1 MNKKIFAAAAALL
14 ALLSPGI
21 SFGQDIE
28 TSGDTLSL
36 KEAVVTSLKIERL
49 IDETPAILNIVTSL
63 DVKQRS
69 SFTVADVLKYQP
81 GLAIGGDGVWATNIN
96 VRGLSENRLVTL
108 VDGNRIETATDLTA
122 SLAMI
127 DVNDIER
134 VEVIKGAQS
143 SLYGSGAMGGIV
155 NIITKDGYFA
165 DDTYVH
171 GNLTGSFSSVN
182 KGHSEYASV
191 NAGGSR
197 WYLKVNGTYG
207 HALDI
212 MTPQGL
218 LPNSGYTTTNI
229 GARAGFKPARN
240 HILKFQFQRN
250 WSKDVGI
257 PGGAA
262 FAKTAT
268 ATYKNIGRT
277 LFNGSYE
284 ILDISDIFTSLKIT
298 GFSQNI
304 IRDVEMIPNTPKPTA
319 GAWPERVTPLGIHKT
334 YGGNVQGTWEFGD
347 DHTLV
352 AGVEAWR
359 RDISS
364 DRNKYIKQFAAGEV
378 KAEMIRNE
386 KPFPAAS
393 YTSAG
398 FFAQDESRFLDDRL
412 IVRLGARL
420 DGNFIKNEEGHNVE
434 YINNVTAGVVNDNP
448 PGKIVTFKAGNKREF
463 SWSGNLG
470 VIYKLAPVADLVLN
484 AARSYRSPSLEE
496 YFKFIDLS
504 GNKVRIGNVD
514 LKPEDGLSAD
524 LGVRLHGEKFA
535 FEVSGFANKIN
546 NMIVER
552 KANTTGANDTLVLQN
567 ASKALL
573 YGGEFSASYTIVRG
587 LDIYASG
594 AYTVGLET
602 SGEKTWLPLIPPM
615 NGTAGISY
623 RHPKVG
629 GVNLSALFVGAKKED
644 NKAASDT
651 ATDGWYRIDLSL
663 NTRPF
668 HFGPCALQI
677 FGGIDNLTNV
687 EYRNFLSTNRNA
699 ISCEPGRNFYVRA
712 SLSF

>member
-1 MNKKIFAAAAALL
+1 MKSDRIAAVAALL

-21 SFGQDIE
+21 SFGQDLA
-28 TSGDTLSL
+28 TPVDTL

-49 IDETPAILNIVTSL
+49 IEETPANLNIVTSL
-63 DVKQRS
+63 DVKQHS
-69 SFTVADVLKYQP
+69 SFTVADVLKFEP

-122 SLAMI
+122 SLSMI

-165 DDTYVH
+165 DDTYFH

-182 KGHSEYASV
+182 KGHSEYLSV

-197 WYLKVNGTYG
+197 WYLKLNGTYG
-207 HALDI
+207 HANDI
-212 MTPQGL
+212 MTPKGL
-218 LPNSGYTTTNI
+218 LPNSGFTTTNL
-229 GARAGFKPARN
+229 GARAGFKPAKN
-240 HILKFQFQRN
+240 QILKFEFQRN
-250 WSKDVGI
+250 WSTDVGI

-262 FAKTAT
+262 FAASAT

-284 ILDISDIFTSLKIT
+284 ILDLNETWKSLKFT

-304 IRDVEMIPNTPKPTA
+304 IRDVEMIPNTPKPQA
-319 GAWPERVTPLGIHKT
+319 GAWPEKVTPLGKHHT
-334 YGGNVQGTWEFGD
+334 YGGNIQGTWEFGD
-347 DHTLV
+347 DNTLV
-352 AGVEAWR
+352 AGVDAWR

-420 DGNFIKNEEGHNVE
+420 DGNFVKNEEGHNVE
-434 YINNVTAGVVNDNP
+434 YIDNVTTGAHNDNP
-448 PGKIVTFKAGNKREF
+448 PGKIVTFEAGKKREF

-470 VIYKLAPVADLVLN
+470 AIYRLAPVADLVFN

-524 LGVRLHGEKFA
+524 LGIRLHGERFSL
-535 FEVSGFANKIN
+535 EVSGFVNKIN

-552 KANTTGANDTLVLQN
+552 KANTTGVNDTLILDN

-573 YGGEFSASYTIVRG
+573 YGGDFNASFTIVRG
-587 LDIYASG
+587 LKVYALG

-602 SGEKTWLPLIPPM
+602 SKDNAWLPLIPPM
-615 NGTAGISY
+615 NGTVGVAY
-623 RHPKVG
+623 NYPKVG
-629 GVNLSALFVGAKKED
+629 GINLSAFFAGAKKEG
-644 NKAASDT
+644 NMAASDT
-651 ATDGWYRIDLSL
+651 ATDSYYRLDLSL
-663 NTRPF
+663 STRPF
-668 HFGPCALQI
+668 HFGPCALQL
-677 FGGIDNLTNV
+677 FGGIDNLTNA

-699 ISCEPGRNFYVRA
+699 ISCEPGRNFYIRA

>member
-1 MNKKIFAAAAALL
+1 MHKKTFAAAAALL

-28 TSGDTLSL
+28 SAGDTLSL

-49 IDETPAILNIVTSL
+49 IEETPANLNIVTSL
-63 DVKQRS
+63 DVKQHS
-69 SFTVADVLKYQP
+69 SFTVADVLKFQP

-122 SLAMI
+122 SLSMI
-127 DVNDIER
+127 DVNDIQR

-143 SLYGSGAMGGIV
+143 SLYGSGAMGGII

-165 DDTYVH
+165 DRAYVH
-171 GNLTGSFSSVN
+171 GALTGSFSSVN
-182 KGHSEYASV
+182 KGHSEYFSV

-197 WYLKVNGTYG
+197 WYLKLNGTYG
-207 HALDI
+207 KALDI
-212 MTPQGL
+212 RTPDGI

-229 GARAGFKPARN
+229 GARAGFKPAEN

-262 FAKTAT
+262 FAATAT

-284 ILDISDIFTSLKIT
+284 ILNLNDVWTSLKFT

-304 IRDVEMIPNTPKPTA
+304 VRDVEMIPNTPKPAT
-319 GAWPERVTPLGIHKT
+319 GAWPEKVTPLGLHKT
-334 YGGNVQGTWEFGD
+334 FGGNIQGTWEFD
-347 DHTLV
+347 DNHTLV

-359 RDISS
+359 RNISS
-364 DRNKYIKQFAAGEV
+364 DRNKYITQFAAGEEW
-378 KAEMIRNE
+378 AHLIRNE

-398 FFAQDESRFLDDRL
+398 FFAQDESKFFDERL
-412 IVRLGARL
+412 TVRLGARL
-420 DGNFIKNEEGHNVE
+420 DGNFVTNEEGHNVE
-434 YINNVTAGVVNDNP
+434 YINNLTAGVVNDNP
-448 PGKIVTFKAGNKREF
+448 PGKIVTFEAGSKREF

-470 VIYKLAPVADLVLN
+470 MIYELTPAVDIVLN

-496 YFKFIDLS
+496 YFKFIDLA
-504 GNKVRIGNVD
+504 GNKVRFGNVN

-524 LGVRLHGEKFA
+524 LGLRVHTEKFN
-535 FEVSGFANKIN
+535 FDISGFINKIN

-552 KANTTGANDTLVLQN
+552 KANTTGVNDTLILDN

-573 YGGEFSASYTIVRG
+573 YGGEFSASYTIIRG

-602 SGEKTWLPLIPPM
+602 SRENAWLPLIPPM
-615 NGTAGISY
+615 NGTVGISY

-629 GVNLSALFVGAKKED
+629 GVNLSSFFAGAKKEG
-644 NKAASDT
+644 NIAASDT
-651 ATDGWYRIDLSL
+651 PTEGWYRIDLSV

-668 HFGPCALQI
+668 SLGPCSLQI
-677 FGGIDNLTNV
+677 FGGIDNLTDNK
-687 EYRNFLSTNRNA
+687 YRNFLSTNRNA
-699 ISCEPGRNFYVRA
+699 INCEPGRNFYVRA